1 MRIAFGNIR
10 LFRFSSSYFYCAVA
24 VVVVVVVA
32 VCFFLHFIHIC
43 EFIQFIRQ
51 RHPFCLPLKYALNSH
66 KYHSKSLAYEH
77 VHFGFRWHCEICLS
91 LSLAHQAL
99 KSQLFIRSMLRQCV
113 KHIIIKYIIF
123 NSCSNVV

>member
-1 MRIAFGNIR
+1 MRIALGIFVCFDFHR
-10 LFRFSSSYFYCAVA
+10 LISIVPLLLLLLF
-24 VVVVVVVA
+24 
-32 VCFFLHFIHIC
+32 FFLHFIRIC

-66 KYHSKSLAYEH
+66 KYHSKSLAYKH

-91 LSLAHQAL
+91 LSLSIAHQAL
-99 KSQLFIRSMLRQCV
+99 NSQLFIRSMLRQCV
-113 KHIIIKYIIF
+113 KHIVIKYIIF